1 MRLAELLDRTPS
13 PTQSDRE
20 THSGPRLPG
29 LKSSSSAIKIDEEAR
44 IQRADGS
51 FPNAIPGFIPPRML
65 FYSEKRGYFQN
76 QMWATEWGLDIAA
89 AIFMPYHPTI
99 PIERNFDDDHG
110 VGSVML
116 TIFAT
121 ACREMWNATKLRNT
135 TIHRILQNLLQKEFD
150 KPKRLTP
157 GIGAVTVLST
167 TPLTT
172 AKKRKARGDYVETEA
187 GEKHIQAE
195 KERLIAQIKH
205 HKAASQELKEKGHM
219 LRAKQKESEATRKTI
234 DIEKDAIAMT
244 ARCCDLMDKLG
255 IQTLDQ
261 KILELLDDLG
271 RPGLKYPL

>member
-110 VGSVML
+110 VGSAGRRAVAGIDPAVYKMS
-116 TIFAT
+116 
-121 ACREMWNATKLRNT
+121 TKNT

-172 AKKRKARGDYVETEA
+172 AKKRKARGDYVE
-187 GEKHIQAE
+187 AE
-195 KERLIAQIKH
+195 TQVLKRST
-205 HKAASQELKEKGHM
+205 AA
-219 LRAKQKESEATRKTI
+219 
-234 DIEKDAIAMT
+234 
-244 ARCCDLMDKLG
+244 
-255 IQTLDQ
+255 
-261 KILELLDDLG
+261 
-271 RPGLKYPL
+271 